1 MEIRNGPVAAG
12 HARSALSGF
21 FAWAISKGLCDLNPV
36 IGAAKPPARPP
47 RERALSGDEIRAVWL
62 ACGDDDFGKIIK
74 LAILLGCREDE
85 IAGLRWS
92 ELDLTEAQWT
102 IPPSRAKG
110 KRQHV
115 VALSRSA
122 IDIIKEIPARHGRDL
137 LFGCG
142 AGAFAGFS
150 RAKRSL
156 DKRTADARGAPL
168 QPWHIHDLR
177 RTLATTMGN
186 ELGIL
191 PHVVSEILGHVD
203 KSGVARGL

>member
-1 MEIRNGPVAAG
+1 
-12 HARSALSGF
+12 
-21 FAWAISKGLCDLNPV
+21 
-36 IGAAKPPARPP
+36 
-47 RERALSGDEIRAVWL
+47 VWL

-142 AGAFAGFS
+142 AGPFAGFS

-191 PHVVSEILGHVD
+191 PHVVSEILGHVGTH
-203 KSGVARGL
+203 KSGVAGVYNHATYLPEVSRAMALWDDYVRALVTETPRKFARLRRKA